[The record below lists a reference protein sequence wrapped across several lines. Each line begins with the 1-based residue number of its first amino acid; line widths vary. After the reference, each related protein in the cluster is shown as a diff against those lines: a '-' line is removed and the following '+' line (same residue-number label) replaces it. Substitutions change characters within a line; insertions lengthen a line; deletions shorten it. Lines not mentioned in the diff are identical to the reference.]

1 MYNNILTNWFYGQ
14 EVNADDM
21 KLVTKIL
28 SQACFAANGGN
39 PLVMGITPII
49 DGNNIVTT
57 KGFVYF
63 GETSDTVYIDRS
75 GTNQLTANMAS
86 TAIPLIANGYLY
98 VKPDITY
105 DINNKTSIVNGILY
119 TSTNTNDT
127 GIKICTIKNS
137 VVTEI
142 NSINPK
148 GATDLQKGVMSF
160 SDISARS
167 SSNQVTAKSTPIFAT
182 GEQYVLSVNF
192 EGSVTQTI
200 VLNRRY
206 VDGTSV
212 GTGTDFV
219 ELQLTRNKAQGHGS
233 VGIKVIATSLPI
245 TLFGFK
251 AYYLTAGSVT
261 ISGVIIPAQQVI
273 FTMYLKTSIQNTNT
287 INNVFG
293 DYLSASQEFI
303 QRATQYPILFEPV
316 AAGAIT
322 GSVADIAFTTN
333 ATIEYVVDRYQDV
346 SDNTTTGEVTI
357 GGRVA
362 RAAQTMQSTNGTNNS
377 SQVRTDY
384 VADAQG
390 TKKPVFNAG
399 VYLPTGANA
408 SFKSVPAD
416 VGSGYNGWYQ
426 VMQNSTSSTIYSIVE
441 SYYINATGRQLVGMY
456 ATNNGN
462 GGNSTSGV
470 FCQSGLRPYMNNT
483 VNLDKT
489 NPESIATLAD
499 ITSNGGGIIASG
511 STSSSWWYKFA
522 NGITVMSGY
531 VTVNSG
537 NTKTNLIPP
546 ISKSTVPVL
555 SMSAIVYNNGT
566 NSVWVKDFFWEPINS
581 FGTVELNT
589 LAPANTTVLWTATF
603 QL

>member
-1 MYNNILTNWFYGQ
+1 MYNNIITNWFYGQ

-39 PLVMGITPII
+39 PLAMGITPII

-57 KGFVYF
+57 RGFVYF

-167 SSNQVTAKSTPIFAT
+167 SSNQVTAKSTPTFAT

-212 GTGTDFV
+212 GIGTDFV
-219 ELQLTRNKAQGHGS
+219 ELQLTKNTAQGHGS

-245 TLFGFK
+245 TSFGFK

-287 INNVFG
+287 INNVSG
-293 DYLSASQEFI
+293 DYLSASQAFI

-322 GSVADIAFTTN
+322 GSVVDVAFTTN

-346 SDNTTTGEVTI
+346 IDNTTTGEVTI

-362 RAAQTMQSTNGTNNS
+362 RAAQTMQSTNGTGNYS
-377 SQVRTDY
+377 SVRTSY
-384 VADAQG
+384 LADAQG
-390 TKKPVFNAG
+390 TQKPVFDAT
-399 VYLPTGANA
+399 VVLPTGANA
-408 SFKSVPAD
+408 NFRSIPAD
-416 VGSGYNGWYQ
+416 DYSGYNGWYQ
-426 VMQNSTSSTIYSIVE
+426 AMQNFTSSTIYSVVE
-441 SYYINATGRQLVGMY
+441 SYYLNADGRQLVGMY
-456 ATNNGN
+456 ATDNGN
-462 GGNSTSGV
+462 GGNSTSSV
-470 FCQSGLRPYMNNT
+470 FCVSGRRPYLGNT
-483 VNLDKT
+483 FNLDKT
-489 NPESIATLAD
+489 NPESIATVGD
-499 ITSNGGGIIASG
+499 ITANGGGIVASG
-511 STSSSWWYKFA
+511 GNNDSGYVKFA
-522 NGITVMSGY
+522 N
-531 VTVNSG
+531 
-537 NTKTNLIPP
+537 NLIIAWGRPFATNGNLFTINYP
-546 ISKSTVPVL
+546 ITFLSTPSLTVTLTQGFPDPAWVL
-555 SMSAIVYNNGT
+555 VRALTRFGFDCMSYTNTGAVAVNLCLYSYIAIGY
-566 NSVWVKDFFWEPINS
+566 
-581 FGTVELNT
+581 
-589 LAPANTTVLWTATF
+589 
-603 QL
+603 